1 MDSNTL
7 AVVFGLW
14 VFLAIIAFAI
24 GWLAWKFGRLNQT
37 DAEAKTSALKSA
49 QADISR

>member
-14 VFLAIIAFAI
+14 LFLAIVAFVI
-24 GWLAWKFGRLNQT
+24 GWLAWKFGRLNQS
-37 DAEAKTSALKSA
+37 DSEAKGPPLKSA